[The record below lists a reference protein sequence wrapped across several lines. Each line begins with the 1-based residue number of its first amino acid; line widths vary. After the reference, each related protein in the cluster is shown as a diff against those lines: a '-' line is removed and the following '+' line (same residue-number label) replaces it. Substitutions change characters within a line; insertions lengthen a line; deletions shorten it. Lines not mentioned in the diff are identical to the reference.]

1 MAGTGWTSQRFLKSQ
16 RERLPRAMAPCVS
29 SVLDSMVAWGFI
41 NHEEHEDVDYRRPT
55 EAARRLLTIAEGKGE
70 EVEQALLLA
79 LWARGCVDPPAEMR
93 APLVA
98 LRDELDA
105 RCASCVG
112 EDPEARLRRI
122 RPALVESF
130 DDVGKVV
137 EELVQQGALGAED
150 QEKIL
155 LPSYTRPEQVRTL
168 LNLLDAKGPQSATA
182 FLDLVD
188 VEKITEQGP
197 LKPPVHAFQRKLQDH
212 HESSSRHLL
221 AYSRREHA
229 LLDDVYVEVRL
240 QALAQPGRPSECVT
254 LDSLARG
261 EWLSDRERKDVLL
274 VTGDAGSGKTTLLQ
288 RLTGEWSRGR
298 LLSCFEL
305 VFAFGCGQ
313 LNVVKKEL
321 SLREL
326 LFNHCCSPGD
336 DDGGGGGGGLD
347 VVVRYVAGHPEKVLF
362 CFDAIDEF
370 REDFL
375 GEGRVCSSTE
385 EPVPMADL
393 LKNLLQGNVL
403 RGSKKIVTARTGASL
418 QPLDVH
424 VCRRVAIAGF
434 SDDAVLRYQQKFH
447 SDEGARRNACELIRT
462 NADIRSL
469 CQVPLYCW
477 IVSKCYDR
485 IGGRGGSVSTV
496 TEIYL
501 SMLEVFLTRGESK
514 ATPTSRTTLFSA
526 NRDALLRIGKLA
538 HVGLLAARTSF
549 TAPDLDA
556 CGVTPWDL
564 ALGATV
570 HTRRYAGFGEGDVY
584 GFVHFTVQALFAA
597 LYAVASAE
605 LGPEALLAHFP
616 SAVRPKAVRR
626 VVGALGSCVAAA
638 AAEAPPGSGSA
649 PRRPLAGSGGANR
662 RAVCQFASGLLSK
675 RHGELLARLSGE
687 ASVRRKRAAVR
698 KQLRRSVKDHVRGL
712 NDRDGHLTPDF
723 VWVLRWLFEFQEEKV
738 ARKAARD
745 FAGGHVKLNYTSLG
759 PADCTCL
766 SYLLR
771 HLPRPVVAELD
782 NNFIGDLGLQ
792 QLLPCIG
799 KFSDLRLSINRIT
812 DRGVDILIPE
822 LIKHN
827 IVTFLGLFKNQLT
840 DESTPLLAELV
851 TKSSHLKSLALGEN
865 RITGEG
871 MVPLANAI
879 KHSKSLKVI
888 LLWGNAVGDRGAEC
902 LADALEVNATL
913 EFISLV
919 SNKVGHAGVARL
931 ADVLHRNSTLKTLWL
946 GENDLGD
953 EEAFLLADCLK
964 SNKGL
969 KELWLNKNKI
979 TMSGARAL
987 LDALQDNATVEKVVL
1002 RQNALSEEEYKEV
1015 LAKEHR
1021 MD

>member
-105 RCASCVG
+105 RCTSCVG

-556 CGVTPWDL
+556 CGVTPRDL

-738 ARKAARD
+738 ARKAARG

-946 GENDLGD
+946 
-953 EEAFLLADCLK
+953 
-964 SNKGL
+964 
-969 KELWLNKNKI
+969 NKNKI

>member
-946 GENDLGD
+946 
-953 EEAFLLADCLK
+953 
-964 SNKGL
+964 
-969 KELWLNKNKI
+969 NKNKI